1 MKSCGAQLLLPFL
14 AEVFVTMT
22 PALAPPLSFLEFL
35 ETTPDDGY
43 RYELVNGERVQLM
56 ATRAHDDV
64 ADFLYD
70 AFRDQVRQG
79 GLNYKVS
86 RFASV
91 KTRRDDGLEGRTP
104 DVSVIDKALWTSNP
118 KAYAAL
124 EEPIQ
129 LAVEVSSINWRD
141 DYLYKL
147 AEYEALGILE
157 YWIVDYLAVGA
168 MRYIGSPKA
177 PTVSVYTLVQGEY
190 QLQQF
195 RGGDRILSMTFPAL
209 AITAADIF
217 GAVGG

>member
-1 MKSCGAQLLLPFL
+1 
-14 AEVFVTMT
+14 MT
-22 PALAPPLSFLEFL
+22 QALALPLSFLEFL
-35 ETTPDDGY
+35 ETTPDDGN

-64 ADFLYD
+64 ADFIYD

-79 GLNYKVS
+79 RLNYKVS

-91 KTRRDDGLEGRTP
+91 KTRRDDGLVQGRTP
-104 DVSVIDKALWTSNP
+104 DVSVIYKAVWAADP

-129 LAVEVSSINWRD
+129 LAVEVSSTNWRD

-168 MRYIGSPKA
+168 IRYIGSPKT

-195 RGGDRILSMTFPAL
+195 RGSERIVSMTFPEL
-209 AITAADIF
+209 AITAADIVAAA
-217 GAVGG
+217 GL

>member
-1 MKSCGAQLLLPFL
+1 
-14 AEVFVTMT
+14 MT
-22 PALAPPLSFLEFL
+22 QAIAPPLSFLEFL
-35 ETTPDDGY
+35 ETTPEDGN

-64 ADFLYD
+64 ADFIYD
-70 AFRDQVRQG
+70 AFRDQVEREKQ
-79 GLNYKVS
+79 NYKVS

-91 KTRRDDGLEGRTP
+91 KTRRDDGLVQGRTP
-104 DVSVIDKALWTSNP
+104 DVSVIDKTVWAADP

-129 LAVEVSSINWRD
+129 LAVEVSSTNWRD

-168 MRYIGSPKA
+168 IRYIGSPKT
-177 PTVSVYTLVQGEY
+177 PTVSVYTLINGEY

-195 RGGDRILSMTFPAL
+195 RGGDRILSMTFPEL
-209 AITAADIF
+209 TVTAAEIF
-217 GAVGG
+217 EAAGM

>member
-1 MKSCGAQLLLPFL
+1 
-14 AEVFVTMT
+14 MT
-22 PALAPPLSFLEFL
+22 QAIAPPLSFLDFL
-35 ETTPDDGY
+35 ETTPEDGN

-64 ADFLYD
+64 ADFIYD
-70 AFRDQVRQG
+70 ALRDQVMRDR
-79 GLNYKVS
+79 LNYKVS
-86 RFASV
+86 RFASI
-91 KTRRDDGLEGRTP
+91 KTRRDDGLVQGRTP
-104 DVSVIDKALWTSNP
+104 DVSVIDKAVWAADP

-129 LAVEVSSINWRD
+129 LAVEVSSTNWRD

-168 MRYIGSPKA
+168 IRYIGSPKT
-177 PTVSVYTLVQGEY
+177 PTVSVYTLINGEY

-195 RGGDRILSMTFPAL
+195 RGSDRILSMTFPELTVA
-209 AITAADIF
+209 AADIF
-217 GAVGG
+217 EAAGL

>member
-1 MKSCGAQLLLPFL
+1 
-14 AEVFVTMT
+14 MT
-22 PALAPPLSFLEFL
+22 QAIAPPLSFLNFL
-35 ETTPDDGY
+35 ETTPEDGN

-64 ADFLYD
+64 ADFIYD
-70 AFRDQVRQG
+70 AFRDQVKRDR
-79 GLNYKVS
+79 LNYKVS

-91 KTRRDDGLEGRTP
+91 KTRRDDGLVQGRTP
-104 DVSVIDKALWTSNP
+104 DVSVIDKAVWAADP

-129 LAVEVSSINWRD
+129 LAVEVSSTNWRD

-168 MRYIGSPKA
+168 IRYIGSPKT
-177 PTVSVYTLVQGEY
+177 PTVSVYTLINGEY

-195 RGGDRILSMTFPAL
+195 RGGDCILSMTFPEL
-209 AITAADIF
+209 AVTAADIF
-217 GAVGG
+217 ETAGL

>member
-1 MKSCGAQLLLPFL
+1 MIQAI
-14 AEVFVTMT
+14 
-22 PALAPPLSFLEFL
+22 APPLSFLDFL
-35 ETTPDDGY
+35 ETTPEDGN

-64 ADFLYD
+64 ADFIYD
-70 AFRDQVRQG
+70 AFRDQVERDQ
-79 GLNYKVS
+79 LNYKVS

-91 KTRRDDGLEGRTP
+91 KTRRDDGLVQGRTP
-104 DVSVIDKALWTSNP
+104 DVSVIDKTVWAADP

-129 LAVEVSSINWRD
+129 LAVEVSSTNWRD

-168 MRYIGSPKA
+168 IRYIGSPKT
-177 PTVSVYTLVQGEY
+177 PTVSVYTLINGEY

-195 RGGDRILSMTFPAL
+195 RGGDRILSMTFPEL
-209 AITAADIF
+209 AMTAAEIF
-217 GAVGG
+217 EAAGM

>member
-1 MKSCGAQLLLPFL
+1 
-14 AEVFVTMT
+14 MT
-22 PALAPPLSFLEFL
+22 QALALPLSFLEFL
-35 ETTPDDGY
+35 ETSPDDGN

-64 ADFLYD
+64 ADFIYD

-79 GLNYKVS
+79 RLNYKVS

-91 KTRRDDGLEGRTP
+91 KTRRDDGLVQGRTP
-104 DVSVIDKALWTSNP
+104 DVSVIDKAVWAADP

-129 LAVEVSSINWRD
+129 LAVEVTSTNWRD

-168 MRYIGSPKA
+168 IRYIGSPKT
-177 PTVSVYTLVQGEY
+177 PTVSVYTLINGEY

-195 RGGDRILSMTFPAL
+195 RGSERIVSMTFPEL

-217 GAVGG
+217 EAAGL

>member
-1 MKSCGAQLLLPFL
+1 
-14 AEVFVTMT
+14 MT
-22 PALAPPLSFLEFL
+22 QAIAPPLSFLDFL
-35 ETTPDDGY
+35 ETTPEDGN

-64 ADFLYD
+64 ADFIYD
-70 AFRDQVRQG
+70 AFRDQVERDQ
-79 GLNYKVS
+79 LNYKVS

-91 KTRRDDGLEGRTP
+91 KTRRDDGLVQGRTP
-104 DVSVIDKALWTSNP
+104 DVSVIDKTVWAADP

-129 LAVEVSSINWRD
+129 LAVEVSSTNWRD

-168 MRYIGSPKA
+168 IRYIGSPKT
-177 PTVSVYTLVQGEY
+177 PTVSVYTLITGEY

-195 RGGDRILSMTFPAL
+195 RGGDRILSMTFPEL
-209 AITAADIF
+209 AVTAAEIF
-217 GAVGG
+217 EAAGM

>member
-1 MKSCGAQLLLPFL
+1 
-14 AEVFVTMT
+14 MT
-22 PALAPPLSFLEFL
+22 QAIAPPLSFLDFL
-35 ETTPDDGY
+35 ETTPEDGN

-64 ADFLYD
+64 ADFIYD
-70 AFRDQVRQG
+70 AFRDQVVRDQ
-79 GLNYKVS
+79 LNYKVS

-91 KTRRDDGLEGRTP
+91 KTLRDDGLVQGRTP
-104 DVSVIDKALWTSNP
+104 DVSVIDKTVWAADP

-129 LAVEVSSINWRD
+129 LAVEVSSTNWRD

-168 MRYIGSPKA
+168 IRYIGSPKT
-177 PTVSVYTLVQGEY
+177 PTVSVYTLINGEY

-195 RGGDRILSMTFPAL
+195 RGGDRILSMTFPEL
-209 AITAADIF
+209 TVTAAEIF
-217 GAVGG
+217 EAAGM

>member
-1 MKSCGAQLLLPFL
+1 
-14 AEVFVTMT
+14 MT
-22 PALAPPLSFLEFL
+22 QAIAPPLSFLDFL
-35 ETTPDDGY
+35 ETTPEDGN

-64 ADFLYD
+64 ADFIYD
-70 AFRDQVRQG
+70 AFRDQVERDQ
-79 GLNYKVS
+79 LNYKVS

-91 KTRRDDGLEGRTP
+91 KTRRDDGLVQGRTP
-104 DVSVIDKALWTSNP
+104 DVSVIDKTVWAADP

-129 LAVEVSSINWRD
+129 LAVEVSSTNWRD

-168 MRYIGSPKA
+168 IRYIGSPKT
-177 PTVSVYTLVQGEY
+177 PTVSVYTLINGEY

-195 RGGDRILSMTFPAL
+195 QGGDRILSMTFPEL
-209 AITAADIF
+209 TVTAAEIF
-217 GAVGG
+217 EAAGM

>member
-1 MKSCGAQLLLPFL
+1 MPQ
-14 AEVFVTMT
+14 
-22 PALAPPLSFLEFL
+22 ALARPLSFLEFL
-35 ETTPDDGY
+35 ETTPDDGH

-70 AFRDQVRQG
+70 TFRDQVRQEH
-79 GLNYKVS
+79 LNYKVS
-86 RFASV
+86 RFASI
-91 KTRRDDGLEGRTP
+91 KTRRDDGLVQGRTP
-104 DVSVIDKALWTSNP
+104 DLSVIDKAVWASDP

-124 EEPIQ
+124 EEPLQ
-129 LAVEVSSINWRD
+129 FAVEVSSTNWRD

-168 MRYIGSPKA
+168 IRYIGSPKT
-177 PTVSVYTLVQGEY
+177 PTVSVYTLIQGEY

-195 RGGDRILSMTFPAL
+195 RGGDRIVSMTFPEL
-209 AITAADIF
+209 TITAADIF
-217 GAVGG
+217 AAAGL

>member
-1 MKSCGAQLLLPFL
+1 
-14 AEVFVTMT
+14 MT
-22 PALAPPLSFLEFL
+22 QAIAPPLSFLEFL
-35 ETTPDDGY
+35 ETTPEDGN

-64 ADFLYD
+64 ADFIYD
-70 AFRDQVRQG
+70 AFRDQVEREK
-79 GLNYKVS
+79 LNYKVS

-91 KTRRDDGLEGRTP
+91 KTRRDDGLVQGRTP
-104 DVSVIDKALWTSNP
+104 DVSVIDKTVWAADP

-129 LAVEVSSINWRD
+129 LAVEVSSTNWRD

-168 MRYIGSPKA
+168 IRYIGSPKT
-177 PTVSVYTLVQGEY
+177 PTVSVYTLINGEY

-195 RGGDRILSMTFPAL
+195 QGGDRILSMTFPEL
-209 AITAADIF
+209 TVTAAEIF
-217 GAVGG
+217 EAAGM

>member
-1 MKSCGAQLLLPFL
+1 
-14 AEVFVTMT
+14 MT
-22 PALAPPLSFLEFL
+22 QAIAPPLSFLDFL
-35 ETTPDDGY
+35 ETTPEDGN

-64 ADFLYD
+64 ADFIYD
-70 AFRDQVRQG
+70 AFRDQVERDQ
-79 GLNYKVS
+79 LNYTVS

-91 KTRRDDGLEGRTP
+91 KTRRDDGLVQGRTP
-104 DVSVIDKALWTSNP
+104 DVSVIDKTVWAADP

-129 LAVEVSSINWRD
+129 LAVEVSSTNWRD

-168 MRYIGSPKA
+168 IRYIGSPKT
-177 PTVSVYTLVQGEY
+177 PTVSVYTLINGEY

-195 RGGDRILSMTFPAL
+195 RGGDRILSMTFPEL
-209 AITAADIF
+209 TVTAAEIF
-217 GAVGG
+217 EAAGM

>member
-1 MKSCGAQLLLPFL
+1 
-14 AEVFVTMT
+14 MT
-22 PALAPPLSFLEFL
+22 QAIASPLSFLDFL
-35 ETTPDDGY
+35 ETTPDDGN

-56 ATRAHDDV
+56 TTRAHDDV
-64 ADFLYD
+64 ADFIYD
-70 AFRDQVRQG
+70 TFRDQVKRDR
-79 GLNYKVS
+79 LNYKVS

-91 KTRRDDGLEGRTP
+91 KTRRDDGLVQGRTP
-104 DVSVIDKALWTSNP
+104 DVSVIDKAVWASDP

-129 LAVEVSSINWRD
+129 LAVEVSSTNWRD

-168 MRYIGSPKA
+168 IRYIGSPKT
-177 PTVSVYTLVQGEY
+177 PTVSVYTLINGEY

-195 RGGDRILSMTFPAL
+195 RGGDRILSITFPEL
-209 AITAADIF
+209 AVTAADIF
-217 GAVGG
+217 DAAGP

>member
-1 MKSCGAQLLLPFL
+1 
-14 AEVFVTMT
+14 MT
-22 PALAPPLSFLEFL
+22 QALALPLSFLEFL
-35 ETTPDDGY
+35 ETTPDDGN

-70 AFRDQVRQG
+70 TFRDQVRQG
-79 GLNYKVS
+79 HLNYKVS
-86 RFASV
+86 RFAFV
-91 KTRRDDGLEGRTP
+91 KTRRDDGLVQGRTP
-104 DVSVIDKALWTSNP
+104 DVSVIDKAVWAADP

-129 LAVEVSSINWRD
+129 LAVEVSSTNWRD

-168 MRYIGSPKA
+168 IRYIGSPKT
-177 PTVSVYTLVQGEY
+177 PTVSVYTLIQGEY

-195 RGGDRILSMTFPAL
+195 RGGKRIVSITFPEL

-217 GAVGG
+217 AAAGL